1 MTRTGGRHHISR
13 RTKLATLGAAV
24 AIAAGAVV
32 VVTTT
37 GDDEAYADGVDKS
50 LFVDITKVKP
60 NVKAVNKQGN
70 ASKGTF
76 TVNCGTNRNG
86 HFNGDNFIAAPGVE
100 NGAQHLHDYVG
111 NLSTNAKSNDKSLL
125 AAGTTCR
132 NGDKSAYFWPVIRID
147 TADEEAENKV
157 DQNAPK
163 VDDKAAIDKDVA
175 ANDDSAA
182 ALPET
187 ATQTA
192 NPPAKVEE
200 RKAQAAEDKK
210 DQAAPRVACPDIA
223 SKLEDVP
230 DAAVPEVSKQLDKV
244 DKVADDADKKLAA
257 ETVDAP
263 KVNDKAVVAPAKAA
277 EVLDPLEDQRK
288 AALDKIIE
296 ELKKL
301 QDQIADLQKQI
312 DALKGLDQCG
322 IKDGNNPAPIPD
334 GSENSETPPAQ
345 TPPAQEEENENNELP
360 GNDGVIQR
368 PEKAEITFRGSPV
381 GKVTAMPK
389 FLRVLYGDAKIS
401 INGTKNARDSW
412 TCSGFE
418 DKVQI
423 KQYPICPRGAKVKRI
438 HDFPSCWD
446 GKNTD
451 SANHRTHIVFPDP
464 NTGKCGQ
471 GFKAVPQLRITLT
484 YNIPRDIQRKG
495 QYKVDSFPT
504 ESHNPVSD
512 HDDFANVMSQ
522 SIMNRLVNCINRGK
536 TCRE

>member
-1 MTRTGGRHHISR
+1 MTRTGGRHKISR
-13 RTKLATLGAAV
+13 RTKIATFGAAV

-37 GDDEAYADGVDKS
+37 SEDEAYADGVDKS

-60 NVKAVNKQGN
+60 NVKAVQKQGN

-76 TVNCGTNRNG
+76 TVNCGTNKNG

-111 NLSTNAKSNDKSLL
+111 NLSTNANSNNKSLL
-125 AAGTTCR
+125 KAGTTCK

-147 TADEEAENKV
+147 TADEEAEEKV
-157 DQNAPK
+157 DQQAPK

-175 ANDDSAA
+175 ANETAA
-182 ALPET
+182 PLPES

-200 RKAQAAEDKK
+200 RKQQAAVDKK
-210 DQAAPRVACPDIA
+210 DKEAPRVVCPDVV
-223 SKLEDVP
+223 SKLDDVP
-230 DAAVPEVSKQLDKV
+230 DAAVQEVSKQLAEV
-244 DKVADDADKKLAA
+244 DKVTDDADKKLAA
-257 ETVDAP
+257 ETGDA
-263 KVNDKAVVAPAKAA
+263 AVVNNAEAAK
-277 EVLDPLEDQRK
+277 VLDPLEDQRK
-288 AALDKIIE
+288 AALDKIIA

-301 QDQIADLQKQI
+301 TDQVADLQKQI
-312 DALKGLDQCG
+312 ADLQNLDKCG

-334 GSENSETPPAQ
+334 GSENSEKPPAQ
-345 TPPAQEEENENNELP
+345 TPPGKDENANNELP

-368 PEKAEITFRGSPV
+368 PEKAELTFRGSPV

-418 DKVQI
+418 DRVLINK
-423 KQYPICPRGAKVKRI
+423 YPICPKGAKVKRI

-451 SANHRTHIVFPDP
+451 SANHRTHIVFPDA
-464 NTGKCGQ
+464 NTGKCGK

-484 YNIPRDIQRKG
+484 YNIPRDIQKKG

-522 SIMNRLVNCINRGK
+522 SIMNRLVNCVNKGK
-536 TCRE
+536 VCKE

>member
-1 MTRTGGRHHISR
+1 MSRTGGRHQISR
-13 RTKLATLGAAV
+13 RTKIATFGAAV

-60 NVKAVNKQGN
+60 NVKAVQKQGN
-70 ASKGTF
+70 ASRGTF
-76 TVNCGTNRNG
+76 TVNCGTNKNG

-111 NLSTNAKSNDKSLL
+111 NLSTNAFSTNESLRK
-125 AAGTTCR
+125 AGTTCK

-147 TADEEAENKV
+147 TEDEEAEEKV
-157 DQNAPK
+157 DQQAPA
-163 VDDKAAIDKDVA
+163 VADQAAIDKDVA
-175 ANDDSAA
+175 ANENAA
-182 ALPET
+182 PLPESAT
-187 ATQTA
+187 ATA

-200 RKAQAAEDKK
+200 RKEQAAADKK
-210 DQAAPRVACPDIA
+210 DQEAPRVVCPDVA

-230 DAAVPEVSKQLDKV
+230 DAAVQEVSKQLAEV
-244 DKVADDADKKLAA
+244 DKITEDADKKLAA
-257 ETVDAP
+257 EAGAAP
-263 KVNDKAVVAPAKAA
+263 VVSDAKA
-277 EVLDPLEDQRK
+277 EQVLAPVADARQ

-301 QDQIADLQKQI
+301 SDQVANLQKQI
-312 DALKGLDQCG
+312 DELKKLSECG
-322 IKDGNNPAPIPD
+322 IKDENNPAPVPD
-334 GSENSETPPAQ
+334 GSENSEKPPAQ
-345 TPPAQEEENENNELP
+345 TPPPAQGDENENNELP

-368 PEKAEITFRGSPV
+368 PEKAELTFRGSPV

-495 QYKVDSFPT
+495 QYKVDAFPT
-504 ESHNPVSD
+504 ENHNPVSD

-522 SIMNRLVNCINRGK
+522 SIMNRLVWCVNRGK
-536 TCRE
+536 TCKE